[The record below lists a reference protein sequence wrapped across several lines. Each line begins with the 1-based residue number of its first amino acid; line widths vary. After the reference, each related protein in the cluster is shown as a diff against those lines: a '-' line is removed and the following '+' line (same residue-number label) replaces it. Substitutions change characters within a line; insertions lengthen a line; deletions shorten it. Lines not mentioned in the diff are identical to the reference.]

1 MLSVEEEE
9 EEKKKTKKQT
19 LNFIKSAK
27 GVKTLFSR

>member
-9 EEKKKTKKQT
+9 EEKKTNKKQT